1 MIHNNY
7 TLVKKGKDCSIR
19 LVMLDTYLI
28 IRGIKDS
35 DPQFSFSDAK
45 KQLTWVDSVLSVS
58 NEDWVIVV
66 GHHPIYS
73 AHPTRHNT
81 EELVEYL
88 NPLLRK
94 YDVDFYISGHDH
106 IFQHLKDA
114 VCEVDYI
121 VNTGASEVRPAA
133 SNKMTVFS
141 ASSPGFL
148 VCSATKK
155 NFGVYFVGIDG
166 EVIYSYEKNK

>member
-1 MIHNNY
+1 MQY
-7 TLVKKGKDCSIR
+7 SIGDA
-19 LVMLDTYLI
+19 DTYLI
-28 IRGIKDS
+28 IRGIKDRIRNF
-35 DPQFSFSDAK
+35 PLVMQ

-88 NPLLRK
+88 NPLLRR

-148 VCSATKK
+148 VCSAT
-155 NFGVYFVGIDG
+155 
-166 EVIYSYEKNK
+166 EEKFWEYTL